1 MSNLNK
7 MRRELFEITRTQ
19 RENAWNEKDFKKSM
33 SLREKEQENYEKLKL
48 LNGIIKANEKERKNG
63 KNGKK

>member
-7 MRRELFEITRTQ
+7 IRRELFKITKAQ
-19 RENAWNEKDFKKSM
+19 RKNAWIEKDFKKSM
-33 SLREKEQENYEKLKL
+33 ELREKEQENYEKLKL

-63 KNGKK
+63 KNE